1 MKVNFVI
8 RGEPRGK
15 ERPRFYNKRAY
26 TPQKT
31 KEYENKVK
39 TGYMLQCPKGYF
51 GTCPIKAKMTAFYPI
66 PESWSK
72 SKKARAIQGEVV
84 PTVKP
89 DCDNVIKAI
98 LDSLNG
104 VAYKDD
110 NQVVEI
116 NFIKKY
122 SLKKDARIEVEL
134 WD

>member
-1 MKVNFVI
+1 MI
-8 RGEPRGK
+8 
-15 ERPRFYNKRAY
+15 
-26 TPQKT
+26 
-31 KEYENKVK
+31 
-39 TGYMLQCPKGYF
+39 
-51 GTCPIKAKMTAFYPI
+51 AFYPI

-72 SKKARAIQGEVV
+72 SKKARAIQGEIV

-110 NQVVEI
+110 NQVIEI